1 MHVHKWENSEILH
14 QIWTLN
20 QANQNDWPKEN
31 WKNWPIKVIQIAWGC
46 DSVSLS
52 LSLSLSLGAYP
63 RESIH
68 SLHIPFP
75 PNKYFTCFTTFH
87 LHGNFLLQSRRSRAL
102 SLTTGRVARIW
113 CSHHQDPTSSLAGEP
128 KPCLKLHRTK
138 PSEIITMAMFKTK
151 KLQEKLGK

>member
-1 MHVHKWENSEILH
+1 MGEFWDITPNMDFEPGKSKWLAKGKLKELTHKSNSNCLRV
-14 QIWTLN
+14 WL
-20 QANQNDWPKEN
+20 
-31 WKNWPIKVIQIAWGC
+31 
-46 DSVSLS
+46 SLS

-87 LHGNFLLQSRRSRAL
+87 LHGNFLLQSRRARAL
-102 SLTTGRVARIW
+102 SLITGRVARIW